1 MVSVGESVVTL
12 ARPEIKEAVID
23 LPGPLAEALPKGIE
37 FRVAGQLDPDVNTL
51 AHVRE
56 IAPQADSA
64 TRTRRTR
71 LTLDQTPP
79 AFRLGS
85 SVSVTV
91 SSPIAQHYSLPL
103 TAVQE
108 TDGHARVWIID
119 KTTYTVTPQNVNI
132 LRRGPKT
139 VLLEGGLKDG
149 DYVVSYGVH
158 SLKPGQT
165 VKLDKE
171 SAQ

>member
-1 MVSVGESVVTL
+1 MCSS
-12 ARPEIKEAVID
+12 D
-23 LPGPLAEALPKGIE
+23 H
-37 FRVAGQLDPDVNTL
+37 NTY

-91 SSPIAQHYSLPL
+91 SSPLAEHFQLPH

-108 TDGHARVWIID
+108 TDGRTQVWIID
-119 KTTYTVTPQNVNI
+119 PATDTVSPHDVTVVQ
-132 LRRGPKT
+132 RTDKT
-139 VLLEGGLKDG
+139 VLISGGLQAG
-149 DYVVSYGVH
+149 DKVVSAGVN
-158 SLKPGQT
+158 SLTPGQK
-165 VKLDKE
+165 VRLDKE
-171 SAQ
+171 RSQ

>member
-1 MVSVGESVVTL
+1 VITDWKAEAGQVVSIGEVVTL

-23 LPGPLAEALPKGIE
+23 LPAPLAEALPKGIV
-37 FRVAGQLDPDVNTL
+37 FFVAGQLDPNVNTK

-91 SSPIAQHYSLPL
+91 SSPIAEHFQLPR
-103 TAVQE
+103 
-108 TDGHARVWIID
+108 HRPARNRR
-119 KTTYTVTPQNVNI
+119 QNP
-132 LRRGPKT
+132 RM
-139 VLLEGGLKDG
+139 D
-149 DYVVSYGVH
+149 H
-158 SLKPGQT
+158 
-165 VKLDKE
+165 
-171 SAQ
+171 